1 MKAVFFDL
9 DGTLLDTL
17 PDLEVSVDLIMK
29 KYGYPP
35 VSRGKLRAAI
45 GNGARKLLE
54 RLLPKEAPLE
64 ECLAEF
70 RRICAEN
77 SCNLTVP
84 FEGAGETLARLKER
98 GLKLAVV
105 TNKPHEAAV
114 KTLKKNFPADMFD
127 FIAGD
132 SGDFP
137 VKPDPTLTRYAA
149 LTLRVS
155 PAESL
160 FVGDGETDHLTAVNA
175 GMRPLSAL
183 WGYRTR
189 EQLSSVGARDFIER
203 FEDILNYV

>member
-17 PDLEVSVDLIMK
+17 PDLHACVNVILR
-29 KYGYPP
+29 KYGYDEATLPE
-35 VSRGKLRAAI
+35 VRAAI

-54 RLLPKEAPLE
+54 RLLPAEAPLGDA
-64 ECLAEF
+64 LKEF
-70 RRICAEN
+70 RRVYTEN
-77 SCNLTVP
+77 SCELTRP
-84 FEGAGETLARLKER
+84 YDGARECLSSLKER
-98 GLKLAVV
+98 GVKTAVI

-114 KTLKKNFPADMFD
+114 KVLRKYFSADMFD

-137 VKPDPTLTRYAA
+137 IKPDPTLARYAA

-155 PAESL
+155 PAETL
-160 FVGDGETDHLTAVNA
+160 FVGDGETDLLTAQNA

-189 EQLSSVGARDFIER
+189 EQLAPFGARDFVEH
-203 FEDILNYV
+203 FAEILRYI